1 MAALPLCG
9 RVDELATIA
18 LSWRNVVADGSGPQ
32 VVVLTGEG
40 GSGKSRLVAEAAAA
54 LRPAPAV
61 VFSGRARAH
70 SPAPYDWIASALS
83 GRDARS
89 AAVPGDALAW
99 LTQRPDA
106 PARRFVPDALLRVAS
121 DLVRSLVG
129 AGPGVLVIED
139 LHDLDPASLALV
151 DELAAQPLPALI
163 LVTSRSSDEAA
174 FPALAG
180 RVLARLSGTRRSTRL
195 HLAPLTSE
203 DVGAAL
209 AAAFGGPVAPEAA
222 TAAHRR
228 TGGNAFWIA
237 ELISAARS
245 ARSAGPE
252 AVAAGPLPPHVASLV
267 TDRLAPERPET
278 VDVATAA
285 ALLGDRL
292 GTELLA
298 HVCGPGAE
306 HEVRR
311 LVHLGLLAIG
321 PDGEPRFRY
330 PLLREAVAG
339 TALGATRAAV
349 SAKAGEHDLAA
360 TTDEA
365 AATHVE
371 LARCLLELGRP
382 EAARRHTERAAA
394 LLRAARGDE
403 PDPELTAREREV
415 LGCMASGMSN
425 QQVARSLGI
434 SIRTVTVHVSR
445 VLRKTGSASRTEAAV
460 WAVRTGTL

>member
-9 RVDELATIA
+9 RADELATMA
-18 LSWRNVVADGSGPQ
+18 LSWENVVADGSGPQ

-61 VFSGRARAH
+61 VLAGRARAH

-89 AAVPGDALAW
+89 ATVPGDALAW

-121 DLVRSLVG
+121 ELVRSLVG

-174 FPALAG
+174 FPELAG
-180 RVLARLSGTRRSTRL
+180 RVLARLSGTPRSTRL
-195 HLAPLTSE
+195 HLAPLTTE

-209 AAAFGGPVAPEAA
+209 TAAFGGPVAPG
-222 TAAHRR
+222 TAAAAHHR

-245 ARSAGPE
+245 AGPG
-252 AVAAGPLPPHVASLV
+252 AVATGALPPHVASLV

-285 ALLGDRL
+285 ALLGDRI
-292 GTELLA
+292 GTELLT

-306 HEVRR
+306 HEIRR

-321 PDGEPRFRY
+321 PDGEPKFRY

-349 SAKAGEHDLAA
+349 SAKASEHDLAA

-382 EAARRHTERAAA
+382 EEARRHTERAAA
-394 LLRAARGDE
+394 LLRAARDE
-403 PDPELTAREREV
+403 RDPDLTARERQV

-434 SIRTVTVHVSR
+434 SIRTVAVHVSR

-460 WAVRTGTL
+460 WAVRTGSL